1 MGLFDKVTKTASNIG
16 NSVKNSAVKVG
27 SNVSVTAQEQTELV
41 SLKAQINV
49 INQEL
54 DSSYV
59 QIGRKFVDYV
69 LETGD
74 MPGIDVSDTLKLIDP
89 KMERKQELE
98 KEIIRLEKEI
108 KEKNVLRE
116 KQRAEE
122 EFFAEKEKLDK
133 ALAMDIISQ
142 EDYNVKLAVAKK
154 KVDNYIEI
162 RKIEQQAEMGL
173 ITNEEKEK
181 RIRELSEQYLFF
193 SYTKNNY
200 Q

>member
-16 NSVKNSAVKVG
+16 NSAKASAIKVG
-27 SNVSVTAQEQTELV
+27 SNASVAVQEQSELV
-41 SLKAQINV
+41 ALKSQVNV

-74 MPGIDVSDTLKLIDP
+74 MPGIDISDILKLIDP
-89 KMERKQELE
+89 KMTKKQELE
-98 KEIIRLEKEI
+98 QQIIKLEKEI
-108 KEKNVLRE
+108 KEKNMLRE
-116 KQRAEE
+116 KQQAEE
-122 EFFAEKEKLDK
+122 QFLAEKEKLDK

-142 EDYNVKLAVAKK
+142 EDYEVKLAIARK
-154 KVDNYIEI
+154 KVDNFEAI

-173 ITNEEKEK
+173 ITKEEKDQ
-181 RIRELSEQYLFF
+181 RIKDLSE
-193 SYTKNNY
+193 
-200 Q
+200 

>member
-1 MGLFDKVTKTASNIG
+1 MSLFDKVTKTASNIG

-122 EFFAEKEKLDK
+122 EFLAEKEKLDK
-133 ALAMDIISQ
+133 ALAMDIITQ

-181 RIRELSEQYLFF
+181 RIRELSE
-193 SYTKNNY
+193 
-200 Q
+200 